1 MRRWLTQGMQAM
13 NLAINFSARQLS
25 QRTLAAQVA
34 GVLTETGLD
43 PRRLQLDLS
52 EGLLAESF
60 DGAIGTLC
68 EISALGVQLAIDDF
82 GTGYRSLAYLKHL
95 PCSALKIHRSF
106 IRRLEADEGDA
117 AIVTAVIALAHSLG
131 LSVVA
136 EGIETDAQ
144 RNFLVEQ
151 RCDEGQG
158 HWFSPALSAEAFLLA

>member
-1 MRRWLTQGMQAM
+1 MQRWLTQGMQAM

-25 QRTLAAQVA
+25 ERTLAAQVA
-34 GVLTETGLD
+34 RVLTQTGLD

-52 EGLLAESF
+52 EGLLAASF
-60 DGAIGTLC
+60 DQAIETLR

-82 GTGYRSLAYLKHL
+82 GTGYCSLAYLKRL

-151 RCDEGQG
+151 RCDQGQG